1 MPAHDNYYA
10 QELSSLIEKIKKDS
24 TILIKDAELSLRMRF
39 LLKITGFEN
48 RPFSL
53 EELTTLNKQF
63 VYYNAFFNRRV
74 S

>member
-1 MPAHDNYYA
+1 MPANDNYYA

-53 EELTTLNKQF
+53 EELSMLNKQF
-63 VYYNAFFNRRV
+63 VYYNAFFNRRY